1 MRLQRVQTKGTHLD
15 FDKWDTVK
23 QEVLGGGF
31 KSGPG
36 CLVTYTQT
44 GVDITEFIRANS
56 MQVKYTLNDTSE
68 MFLVHKE
75 KWSQAELDDVAT
87 RSLYFR
93 LSILWMLPN
102 MDKAMSL
109 NEAIEV
115 SKFLWSLYPLSFD
128 SKFLVEGEWETIGYK
143 CDGKFMT
150 WTNPSQERADL
161 VVENLKKLCSEL
173 EIELE
178 EM

>member
-15 FDKWDTVK
+15 FEKWDTVK
-23 QEVLGGGF
+23 QEVLGEAF

-75 KWSQAELDDVAT
+75 KWSRAELNDVAT

-93 LSILWMLPN
+93 LNILWMLPN
-102 MDKAMSL
+102 MDKVMTLS
-109 NEAIEV
+109 EAVELCT
-115 SKFLWSLYPLSFD
+115 FLWTLYPLNFD
-128 SKFLVEGEWETIGYK
+128 SEILVKGEWETIGYK

-150 WTNPSQERADL
+150 WTNPSSQRADL
-161 VVENLKKLCSEL
+161 VVENLRKLCSEL
-173 EIELE
+173 EIKLE